1 MNIKPWRMQVLSFCN
16 SNLWGRKGH
25 GTVSQVIPAD
35 RTMSMTGWIGF
46 TGNVIDC
53 TLLSHALLAVRRK
66 LDWAEEVLSGII
78 NLSLNRKSGTYTKLK
93 KLLECNCC
101 RQRTLHKHKNVIYP
115 WHYISCL
122 FVGVFLVTQ
131 HKASSISQNVP
142 HIKGLLV
149 LNNLLKLLT
158 FKGEEK
164 MMKIGQFYSCF
175 LLSNGASLWKRLLL
189 AV

>member
-1 MNIKPWRMQVLSFCN
+1 MVKFVNSSFTHARLSGCHVDNNGDPWRILGIFQGWIMNIKPWRMQVLSFCN

-35 RTMSMTGWIGF
+35 RTMSMAGWIGF

-122 FVGVFLVTQ
+122 FVVF
-131 HKASSISQNVP
+131 
-142 HIKGLLV
+142 
-149 LNNLLKLLT
+149 
-158 FKGEEK
+158 F
-164 MMKIGQFYSCF
+164 F
-175 LLSNGASLWKRLLL
+175 
-189 AV
+189 